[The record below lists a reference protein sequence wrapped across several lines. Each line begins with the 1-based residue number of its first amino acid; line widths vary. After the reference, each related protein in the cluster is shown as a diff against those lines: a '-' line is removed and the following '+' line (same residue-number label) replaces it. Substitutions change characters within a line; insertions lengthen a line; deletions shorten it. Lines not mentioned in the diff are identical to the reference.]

1 MHMPNFADPQ
11 FLFLLL
17 LLPLLAWW
25 YVRTYAKRAAT
36 IRYSNLDLLKN
47 LPTPSNYWSRHL
59 QFGLRLLALALV
71 IVALARPQ
79 SGHTEEEVTTEGI
92 DIVLALDISSSMLAE
107 DFKPKNR
114 MEAAKQVAEQFIGG
128 RKSDRI
134 GMVVF
139 AARSFTQCPL
149 TLDYGI
155 LINFLRKV
163 EIGMIDDGTA
173 IGLGLATAVDRLRSS
188 KAKSK
193 VIILLT
199 DGVNNAGEIDPITA
213 ARVAAAFN
221 VRIYT
226 IGVGTR
232 GEAMYPVQDPIF
244 GKRYVR
250 MPVEIDEA
258 MLTRIAEMTRGQY
271 FRATGRQSLEK
282 VFAEIDQLEK
292 TKIEIKQ
299 FTRYREL
306 FVYWLA
312 TALGLIFVEVVL
324 TNTKFR
330 KIP

>member
-1 MHMPNFADPQ
+1 MPTFANPH

-17 LLPLLAWW
+17 ILPLLVWW
-25 YVRTYAKRAAT
+25 HLRTHKKRAAT
-36 IRYSNLDLLKN
+36 IRYSNLDLLRT
-47 LPTPSNYWSRHL
+47 LPKPSNYLSRHL

-71 IVALARPQ
+71 IIALARPQ

-92 DIVLALDISSSMLAE
+92 DIVLAVDISSSMLAE

-114 MEAAKQVAEQFIGG
+114 IEAAKQVAEQFITG

-149 TLDYGI
+149 TLDYGV
-155 LINFLRKV
+155 LINFLQKV
-163 EIGMIDDGTA
+163 APGQIDDGTA
-173 IGLGLATAVDRLRSS
+173 IGLGMATAIDRLRSS

-193 VIILLT
+193 VVILLT

-213 ARVAAAFN
+213 ARVAKAFG
-221 VRIYT
+221 VRVYS

-232 GEAMYPVQDPIF
+232 GEAMYPVQDPLF

-258 MLTRIAEMTRGQY
+258 MLTRVAEMTDGKY
-271 FRATGRQSLEK
+271 FRATDRKSLEK
-282 VFAEIDQLEK
+282 IFAEIDQLEK
-292 TKIEIKQ
+292 TKIEVKQ

-306 FVYWLA
+306 FVQWLA
-312 TALGLIFVEVVL
+312 VALGLVFVEVVL
-324 TNTKFR
+324 MNTKFR